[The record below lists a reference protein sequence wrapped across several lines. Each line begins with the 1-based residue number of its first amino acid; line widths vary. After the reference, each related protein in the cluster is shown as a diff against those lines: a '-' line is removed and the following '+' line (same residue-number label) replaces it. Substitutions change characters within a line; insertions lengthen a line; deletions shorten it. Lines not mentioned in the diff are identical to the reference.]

1 MEDVLVEIQQPPAQE
16 SITEMGAIQGV
27 PPISLSMVLVTL
39 AFATV
44 LSAIMY
50 FAFKRSRSAIMYDQ
64 KFNVTLVMIAF
75 MVTLMLQLV
84 QSNVALSVGIM
95 GSLSIVR
102 FRTNTKDPRDLGFV
116 FWAMGI
122 GLASATSNWMIG
134 ILGTLMMATF
144 VIVSSKVKSD
154 NGVMLVVIRGGEANV
169 PLITDTVLRRV
180 KTARLKA
187 ENLLRGS
194 FEVVYEIKT
203 TAESEQRLLNEL
215 MTIDGVDSVNML
227 APSAEIA

>member
-1 MEDVLVEIQQPPAQE
+1 MNDIIVEVNQPQERMTQLSAIQGVEPVGLEDVLVTLLFA
-16 SITEMGAIQGV
+16 
-27 PPISLSMVLVTL
+27 SL
-39 AFATV
+39 

-50 FAFKRSRSAIMYDQ
+50 YAFKKSRTAIMYDP
-64 KFNVTLVMIAF
+64 KFNVTLVMIALT
-75 MVTLMLQLV
+75 VTLMLQLV

-134 ILGTLMMATF
+134 IIGSILMTGF
-144 VIVSSKVKSD
+144 VIFTSNTRFD
-154 NGVMLVVIRGGEANV
+154 ENAMLVVIRGSRANV
-169 PLITDTVLRRV
+169 PLISDTVKGQV
-180 KTARLKA
+180 NTARLKA
-187 ENLLRGS
+187 QNLLSDS

-203 TAESEQRLLNEL
+203 NAKVEQRLLKEL